1 MINIIKILLLLLL
14 VAMNAFFVAVEFA
27 AIAARRSR
35 LELLIDHETS
45 ASRLVK
51 EWLQNPA
58 ARERLIAAN
67 QIYITIISLTLG
79 AIGAN
84 AIEEMLSPLFESV
97 HFLPQWEIINYIIG
111 ILPLVFSLII
121 VTGIQ
126 VVFGEQVPKVAALR
140 SPEKFA
146 LFAAPAIRVL
156 NSIFRRF
163 IDLLDWATRQSLKII
178 GISVSST
185 QNSQISVEEIKLMVS
200 GPELGGLLEKPEQE
214 MLSAIFDFGAMVVR
228 QVCVPRT
235 DIVAVEE
242 STSLKEVI
250 QLFTQE
256 NVTKIPVYKE
266 NLDQITGIL
275 YIRDLLTAL
284 YASDG
289 KLKKAADIVR
299 EALFVPETISVN
311 DLLVQ
316 FKNRRQHIA
325 IVLDEYAGT
334 AGLVTL
340 EDLVEEIVGD
350 YRDSFDSN
358 TPQIQPLTEGKAL
371 IDGLILI
378 PEFNEYFGMTLS
390 DPNYNTV
397 AGYILGK
404 LGRLPLVGD
413 IIDDAENHISLK
425 VESMDRMRITQ
436 VLVTR
441 LSADHVTEIKPE
453 SI

>member
-1 MINIIKILLLLLL
+1 MNFLRIFLLLLL
-14 VAMNAFFVAVEFA
+14 VALNAFFVAVEYA
-27 AIAARRSR
+27 AIASRRSK
-35 LELLIDHETS
+35 LEMLIEHES
-45 ASRLVK
+45 AASRIVK
-51 EWLQNPA
+51 DWLQNPL
-58 ARERLIAAN
+58 ARDRLIAAN
-67 QIYITIISLTLG
+67 QIYITIISLALG

-84 AIEEMLSPLFESV
+84 AVQEMLSPLFLSI
-97 HFLPQWEIINYIIG
+97 HLSAKWEIINSVIS
-111 ILPLVFSLII
+111 ILPLVISLIL

-126 VVFGEQVPKVAALR
+126 VVLGEQVPKVTVLR
-140 SPEKFA
+140 SPERFA
-146 LFAAPAIRVL
+146 LFAAPIMRVL
-156 NSIFRRF
+156 NSLFRKF
-163 IDLLDWATRQSLKII
+163 IDLLDWATKQTLKLF
-178 GISVSST
+178 GISITST
-185 QNSQISVEEIKLMVS
+185 QSSQISIEEIKLMVS
-200 GPELGGLLEKPEQE
+200 GPEMGGLLEKPEQE
-214 MLSAIFDFGAMVVR
+214 MLSAIFDFGSMVVR

-242 STSLKEVI
+242 STSLKGVI

-289 KLKKAADIVR
+289 KLKIAADIVR

-413 IIDDAENHISLK
+413 IIEDSENHISLK

-441 LSADHVTEIKPE
+441 LKADHVNEIKPD

>member
-1 MINIIKILLLLLL
+1 
-14 VAMNAFFVAVEFA
+14 
-27 AIAARRSR
+27 
-35 LELLIDHETS
+35 
-45 ASRLVK
+45 
-51 EWLQNPA
+51 
-58 ARERLIAAN
+58 
-67 QIYITIISLTLG
+67 
-79 AIGAN
+79 
-84 AIEEMLSPLFESV
+84 
-97 HFLPQWEIINYIIG
+97 
-111 ILPLVFSLII
+111 
-121 VTGIQ
+121 
-126 VVFGEQVPKVAALR
+126 
-140 SPEKFA
+140 
-146 LFAAPAIRVL
+146 
-156 NSIFRRF
+156 
-163 IDLLDWATRQSLKII
+163 LDWATRQSLRII
-178 GISVSST
+178 GISITSS
-185 QNSQISVEEIKLMVS
+185 QGSQISVEEIKLMVS

-242 STSLKEVI
+242 STLLKEVI

-284 YASDG
+284 YASDS
-289 KLKKAADIVR
+289 KYKKAADIVR

-378 PEFNEYFGMTLS
+378 SEFNDYFGMSLS

-413 IIDDAENHISLK
+413 IIVDSDNQISLK

-441 LSADHVTEIKPE
+441 IQDDHSSDMKTESE
-453 SI
+453 